1 MEMLLDNVEIEK
13 QIKKLDVLNR
23 KPFVDQVFKVI
34 ELLAKQKRN
43 ACFAI
48 NGVWGVGK
56 SYTLDMLEK
65 KLKGEQDGETA
76 SDKYA
81 VFHYNC
87 WQYDYY
93 AEPIVAIVAAML
105 DVIEANDTIL
115 PKEYK
120 AKIKG
125 FLKVIGTGLLNKAG
139 NIVEEYTGVDVNK
152 FVNIIREGNEK
163 AAEEIDKEHAFD
175 YNFLFKKALERFRD
189 MIKKISDKKTVIFIV
204 DELDRCLPEYG
215 IKVLERLHHMF
226 EEIPNVQV
234 ILSID
239 KTQLEHIVEQTFG
252 ENTNT
257 DKSLG
262 KFINFEID
270 LDEGEMNEYAE
281 ERFNYYYSK
290 FEPVVP
296 NITVE
301 DVTEIKN
308 ILYIG
313 VGIRSWIN
321 IIDKC
326 QLLHSM
332 LYPEDKKMDLSFLC
346 IELFLTVAKYSGID
360 FGKDFSGSLWG
371 NFENYTGSSMCS
383 RQFGDVY
390 QDFATEQEIAEIQEF
405 LNKVENNGFVQIN
418 FDEDHANGLRLKK
431 ILNAM
436 PNGGESLM
444 NINWTEEELK
454 EVGVRNNQLHKYDVS
469 KLNEFFYKKLG
480 LKINEIKNL
489 NAEGMTY
496 SAKYNAYY
504 TNFGDTDYSQVEIT
518 ECTKDYNG
526 GIFYVK
532 GKCAEKVFETELLKT
547 DDGFYEIYT
556 NINRG

>member
-34 ELLAKQKRN
+34 ELLARQKRN

-65 KLKGEQDGETA
+65 KLKEEQDGETA

-152 FVNIIREGNEK
+152 FVNIISEGNEK
-163 AAEEIDKEHAFD
+163 AAEEIEKEHAFD

-189 MIKKISDKKTVIFIV
+189 MIKKISDEKTVVFIV

-239 KTQLEHIVEQTFG
+239 KTQLEHIVKQTFG

-257 DKSLG
+257 DKYLG

-301 DVTEIKN
+301 DVTELKN

-313 VGIRSWIN
+313 VGIRTWIN

-346 IELFLTVAKYSGID
+346 IELFLTVAKYSGIN
-360 FGKDFSGSLWG
+360 FGNDFSGYSLAEDFCDTKKG
-371 NFENYTGSSMCS
+371 AEYKYFKGVGEKIRSLEKFNEMNYIYSDHNRRTVNARDVFGVVLAAYRYISGHKNDIYSGGSIV
-383 RQFGDVY
+383 REY
-390 QDFATEQEIAEIQEF
+390 KEF
-405 LNKVENNGFVQIN
+405 
-418 FDEDHANGLRLKK
+418 
-431 ILNAM
+431 
-436 PNGGESLM
+436 
-444 NINWTEEELK
+444 
-454 EVGVRNNQLHKYDVS
+454 
-469 KLNEFFYKKLG
+469 
-480 LKINEIKNL
+480 IK
-489 NAEGMTY
+489 
-496 SAKYNAYY
+496 S
-504 TNFGDTDYSQVEIT
+504 FW
-518 ECTKDYNG
+518 
-526 GIFYVK
+526 
-532 GKCAEKVFETELLKT
+532 ELL
-547 DDGFYEIYT
+547 
-556 NINRG
+556 NIIN